1 MNLQG
6 KGIEYRL
13 MSVGLK
19 VGTEIEFVGHD
30 SSWERGKPLDKQEAN
45 EAFKKCKKEILD
57 VFFAENGFFKYKTTA
72 YVRLSKSGL
81 LQNVNLQ
88 KSQFDYERFYVNYEV
103 LPLYLPMKYLEMGLD
118 HRLNNYVRGFG
129 DDWHYRNY
137 EVARINFEDLREA
150 VKICLLPWFE
160 KSCDGEN
167 FRQMLMEDK
176 DKKWPGYPNERWRK
190 ALERSEEERKAV
202 ILENIEKF
210 KLPKRLVKGIF
221 DP

>member
-1 MNLQG
+1 
-6 KGIEYRL
+6 

-30 SSWERGKPLDKQEAN
+30 SSWEKGRRADKQEAN
-45 EAFKKCKKEILD
+45 DAFKKYKKEILD

-88 KSQFDYERFYVNYEV
+88 KSQFDYYLFYVNYAV
-103 LPLYLPMKYLEMGLD
+103 LPLYLPMNYLEDGLD
-118 HRLNNYVRGFG
+118 HRLCNHVRSYAG
-129 DDWHYRNY
+129 DWYYQNY
-137 EVARINFEDLREA
+137 EVAKITFEDLREA

-176 DKKWPGYPNERWRK
+176 DNKWPGYPNERWRK
-190 ALERSEEERKAV
+190 ALERSEEERRAV

-210 KLPKRLVKGIF
+210 KLPKKLTKGILE
-221 DP
+221 PEGK